1 MCPGSRSR
9 HIACD
14 AGCAAHTASA
24 VGRQSAL
31 AVDAIAMKA
40 VKMSGT
46 LMISARYAYLQI
58 DTPTNIK
65 YARIDPDRFI
75 DSGERNFELAVAMQ
89 DEAAIDAGGG
99 KVRIEFDSS
108 IEIGN
113 RPVMATRTRLGRG
126 RSRYW
131 RQRS

>member
-1 MCPGSRSR
+1 MCPGNRSR

-14 AGCAAHTASA
+14 PGCAAHTASA
-24 VGRQSAL
+24 VGRHSAL

-46 LMISARYAYLQI
+46 LMISARYAYIQI

-65 YARIDPDRFI
+65 YALIDPDRLI
-75 DSGERNFELAVAMQ
+75 NSGERNFELAVAMQ
-89 DEAAIDAGGG
+89 DEAAIDAGGS

-113 RPVMATRTRLGRG
+113 RPVMATLLVPD
-126 RSRYW
+126 
-131 RQRS
+131 